1 MSTHARSSWKVVP
14 VSVVAFALASA
25 ALVAPRASPAS
36 AQDVPAEEVTAAT
49 VAAWAQTFYDQTPL
63 VQARFAQYFWN
74 RVYDRTSTSRGQI
87 YISRPGRVRFDYA
100 TPSGKVI
107 VSDGSHFTYY
117 EPGDD
122 GAVGQYYEGS
132 ADSTSAA
139 LGFLTGTAR
148 LDTDFTFTLRAQS
161 STQPPNTR
169 GLELRPRVP
178 DPHYRRV
185 VLYVS
190 DAPATRGVV
199 MRISIE
205 DPDGNWNRFDF
216 SSLDVVQPIDASR
229 FDYHVPEGARRIDP
243 PS

>member
-1 MSTHARSSWKVVP
+1 MLPHRSLSTFCC
-14 VSVVAFALASA
+14 VAALACFIS
-25 ALVAPRASPAS
+25 LLPGHASRAS
-36 AQDVPAEEVTAAT
+36 AQDDHGAPTAAT
-49 VAAWAQTFYDQTPL
+49 VAAWAQTFYDATPF
-63 VQARFAQYFWN
+63 VQARFSQYFWN
-74 RVYDRTSTSRGQI
+74 RVYDRTSTSRGEI
-87 YISRPGRVRFDYA
+87 FIARPGRVRFDYA
-100 TPSGKVI
+100 APSGKVV

-122 GAVGQYYEGS
+122 GAAGQYYEGA

-148 LDTDFTFTLRAQS
+148 LDHDFRFSLRPQS
-161 STQPPNTR
+161 ATQPPNTR
-169 GLELRPRVP
+169 ALELRPRRP

-190 DAPATRGVV
+190 DAEATRGVV
-199 MRISIE
+199 LRISIE

-216 SSLDVVQPIDASR
+216 SRFDLTHTIDASR
-229 FDYHVPEGARRIDP
+229 FNYQPPAGARRIDP

>member
-1 MSTHARSSWKVVP
+1 MSKHTRSLSTVLFAATLAL
-14 VSVVAFALASA
+14 SVA
-25 ALVAPRASPAS
+25 AGVRPAG
-36 AQDVPAEEVTAAT
+36 AQDEPTTVTAAT
-49 VAAWAQTFYDQTPL
+49 VAAWAQTFYDQTPS
-63 VQARFAQYFWN
+63 VQARFSQYFWN

-87 YISRPGRVRFDYA
+87 FISRPGRVRFDYA
-100 TPSGKVI
+100 APSGKVV

-122 GAVGQYYEGS
+122 GAAGQYYEGS

-148 LDTDFTFTLRAQS
+148 LDRDFTFTLRPQS
-161 STQPPNTR
+161 ATQPPHTR
-169 GLELRPRVP
+169 ALELRPRRP

-190 DAPATRGVV
+190 EPTATRGVV
-199 MRISIE
+199 TRISIE

-216 SSLDVVQPIDASR
+216 TNFDLVQPIDASR
-229 FDYHVPEGARRIDP
+229 FNFHPPAGARRIDP

>member
-1 MSTHARSSWKVVP
+1 MTIRAGSLSKALFVAALALGISLTAGHARE
-14 VSVVAFALASA
+14 
-25 ALVAPRASPAS
+25 AS
-36 AQDVPAEEVTAAT
+36 AQDAAPTAAT
-49 VAAWAQTFYDQTPL
+49 VAAWAQTFYDRTPF
-63 VQARFAQYFWN
+63 VQARFSQYFWN

-87 YISRPGRVRFDYA
+87 FISRPGRVRFDYA
-100 TPSGKVI
+100 APSGKVV
-107 VSDGSHFTYY
+107 VSDGEHFTYY

-148 LDTDFTFTLRAQS
+148 LDRDFTFTLRAHS
-161 STQPPNTR
+161 DTQPAETQA
-169 GLELRPRVP
+169 LELRPRHP

-190 DAPATRGVV
+190 EAAATRGVV
-199 MRISIE
+199 RRISIE

-216 SSLDVVQPIDASR
+216 SGFDLEHPIDAAR
-229 FDYHVPEGARRIDP
+229 FEYTPPAGARRIDP